1 MSSTDREPG
10 SPVPSEATAAREA
23 ASSMAD
29 RAARWWRRNDDAVYV
44 AFCIA
49 CTVFAATHFY
59 GYMLLQTN
67 GVWSAPLDDVFI
79 HFDYARS
86 FARGFPFQWSEGNG
100 YSSGNTSLTYPIIL
114 ALGYWLGFR
123 KLTLVM
129 WSAIVAVASIV
140 GFLVAVGRLVAPP
153 ASEPPELTP
162 AHGMRW
168 VRFLFP
174 PAILSMGA
182 LDWTLFSGMENA
194 FHLGIWGLALW
205 ACLAQ
210 ARAPN
215 RRRAIRRAWLAGL
228 SGALLVATRPES
240 GVCVAALAFYAA
252 WRSNARG
259 LTKGRRDLLLVVV
272 AIGLPGVV
280 TLGLHG
286 VANYF
291 LTGEWSANGAVAKLF
306 LNDPFMSASDKW
318 ARYLSLLEYI
328 IPRLFSHH
336 FAELDPIGWMIPALA
351 LVPLASRRVRAPA
364 ILLLTQAVTWLL
376 VVALNNQIRW
386 HNARYAMPTVSWL
399 LVLAAMGIGVL
410 AVRAPQLKRERL
422 ASILRRAYPAR
433 VALVLGLGGLYWYG
447 QAPRMR
453 DQIWFF
459 GRACR
464 NILDQHI
471 TAGLLLKQLKVRRV
485 LVGDAGALT
494 YASDRPGLDLIGLG
508 GYHAYPFARSTVHGL
523 GASLELIER
532 LPLGDRPDVMAIYPS
547 WWGDLPTLFGH
558 YLTAVPV
565 HGNVICGGAEKVI
578 YRADW
583 TPLDRHGHPREL
595 LDGEKV
601 FDELDVADLMSEKA
615 HRYAFPRPGMGFV
628 TYRVLADPADE
639 REDLFDAGRIIPGG
653 QRERARMRVPGGS
666 ARLLLRLAPER
677 PMRTEVIVD
686 GTSVGEIAA
695 APEGGGW
702 REIGLAL
709 PNGDGNPRE
718 IDLELVAREGDGVHY
733 HVWILER

>member
-1 MSSTDREPG
+1 
-10 SPVPSEATAAREA
+10 
-23 ASSMAD
+23 MAD
-29 RAARWWRRNDDAVYV
+29 RTARWWRRSDDALYA

-49 CTVFAATHFY
+49 CTVFAATQFY
-59 GYMLLQTN
+59 GYMLFQTK
-67 GVWSAPLDDVFI
+67 GVWGAPLDDVFI

-140 GFLVAVGRLVAPP
+140 GFLIAAGRLVAPP
-153 ASEPPELTP
+153 PSEPG
-162 AHGMRW
+162 HGGDLRW
-168 VRFLFP
+168 IRFLFP
-174 PAILSMGA
+174 PAVLSMGA

-205 ACLAQ
+205 ACLTQ
-210 ARAPN
+210 ARVRD
-215 RRRAIRRAWLAGL
+215 RRGALRRAWIAGL
-228 SGALLVATRPES
+228 AGALLVATRPES
-240 GVCVAALAFYAA
+240 GVCVAAFAFYAA
-252 WRSNARG
+252 WRSRKHE
-259 LTKGRRDLLLVVV
+259 LTKGWRDAFFVIL
-272 AIGLPGVV
+272 AIGLPGVL
-280 TLGLHG
+280 TL
-286 VANYF
+286 VAHSIANVL

-306 LNDPFMSASDKW
+306 LNNPFMSASDKW
-318 ARYLSLLEYI
+318 DRYLSLLEYI
-328 IPRLFSHH
+328 IPRLFNHH
-336 FAELDPIGWMIPALA
+336 FAELDPIGWMVPALA

-364 ILLLTQAVTWLL
+364 ILLWVQAVTWLL

-386 HNARYAMPTVSWL
+386 HNARYAMPTVAWL
-399 LVLAAMGIGVL
+399 LILAAMGLGVL
-410 AVRAPQLKRERL
+410 SVRTPALRFDKLSAV
-422 ASILRRAYPAR
+422 LRKAYPAR
-433 VALVLGLGGLYWYG
+433 VMLVLGLGALYWYG

-464 NILDQHI
+464 NILDQHV
-471 TAGLLLKQLKVRRV
+471 TAGLVLKQMKVRRV

-558 YLTAVPV
+558 YLMAVPV

-583 TPLDRHGHPREL
+583 TPLDRRGDPKTL

-615 HRYAFPRPGMGFV
+615 HDYRFPRPSMGFV
-628 TYRVLADPADE
+628 TYRVLADPVDE

-653 QRERARMRVPGGS
+653 QRERATMRVPGGS
-666 ARLLLRLAPER
+666 ARLLVRLAPER
-677 PMRTEVIVD
+677 PMRTEVLVD

-695 APEGGGW
+695 KPEGGGW
-702 REIGLAL
+702 RELGLAL
-709 PNGDGNPRE
+709 PDGTGSPRD
-718 IDLELVAREGDGVHY
+718 ITLELVAREGDGIHY